1 VVVVSGLSDA
11 ERRAY
16 LLADNRLTEK
26 AGWDRAALAIE
37 LRQLAPLLAEAGLDT
52 ELTGFETPEIDT
64 LMGDLV
70 DPEQDPSDE
79 PSEIAKE
86 PASRRGD
93 LWLLD
98 SNRLL
103 CGNAKDKA
111 DLRKLMG
118 REHATM
124 VFTDPPFTRNRI
136 DSGSSPN
143 TIRDARDVGRIDC
156 ARTALA

>member
-1 VVVVSGLSDA
+1 
-11 ERRAY
+11 
-16 LLADNRLTEK
+16 
-26 AGWDRAALAIE
+26 
-37 LRQLAPLLAEAGLDT
+37 
-52 ELTGFETPEIDT
+52 
-64 LMGDLV
+64 
-70 DPEQDPSDE
+70 
-79 PSEIAKE
+79 
-86 PASRRGD
+86 

-136 DSGSSPN
+136 DLGSSPN